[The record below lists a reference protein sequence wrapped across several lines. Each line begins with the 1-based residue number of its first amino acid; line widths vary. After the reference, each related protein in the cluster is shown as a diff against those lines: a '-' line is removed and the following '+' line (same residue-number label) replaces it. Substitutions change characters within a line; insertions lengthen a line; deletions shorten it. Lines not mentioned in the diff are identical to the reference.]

1 MDNFYNGDKTV
12 GDLSREDRKIC
23 TLEGVREHAE
33 GDPVELWW
41 YGAAQRFVIRCRN
54 ECGNNYTLL
63 DLHDLIIFSR
73 GNPALEGEEE
83 ARPFLSGYGHI
94 R

>member
-1 MDNFYNGDKTV
+1 MDNCYNGDKTV

-63 DLHDLIIFSR
+63 DLHDLIEWITIKADPQLMLDIMPKAPYVS
-73 GNPALEGEEE
+73 
-83 ARPFLSGYGHI
+83 S
-94 R
+94 